1 VRAQKDTTPAATEQQ
16 IADLPGGTC
25 TAENQDEL
33 GYCSLCQTADSDGS
47 IEIGMEYLKM
57 PCDKQHCFHAG
68 CLKVCLKQS
77 HFTCPLCYDET
88 LRRAYRAKSRAC
100 HEDKVVV
107 RHKQEIEA
115 AADPNA
121 KHRELVDAARLMTQ
135 DITRAYANLKDW
147 RGRRDVDLGRD
158 PGDQKRP
165 PPSITHRISREAHKT
180 GGKISIAK
188 NRVDTTID
196 LPPNVPLPY
205 VPTPFNMHGVD
216 TYILYIQT

>member
-1 VRAQKDTTPAATEQQ
+1 MEPFFHGVQGPFGCVVFETDSAKTNPEGHPARRVRYVITTVSACIVRWPRRVNPEPHLYQGIHYCRRIKAN
-16 IADLPGGTC
+16 GS
-25 TAENQDEL
+25 L
-33 GYCSLCQTADSDGS
+33 GA
-47 IEIGMEYLKM
+47 
-57 PCDKQHCFHAG
+57 
-68 CLKVCLKQS
+68 
-77 HFTCPLCYDET
+77 
-88 LRRAYRAKSRAC
+88 
-100 HEDKVVV
+100 
-107 RHKQEIEA
+107 EIERSFHRANDLFVGRWVGGFDEEA
-115 AADPNA
+115 AGVVELA
-121 KHRELVDAARLMTQ
+121 K